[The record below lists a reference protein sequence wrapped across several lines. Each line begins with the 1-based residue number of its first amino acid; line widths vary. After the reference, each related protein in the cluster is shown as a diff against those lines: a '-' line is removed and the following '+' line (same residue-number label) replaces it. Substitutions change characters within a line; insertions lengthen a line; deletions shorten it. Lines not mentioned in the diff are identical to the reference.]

1 MGMRITLI
9 IPAMLAATA
18 CSQAGAQRG
27 DEAAASGSGNQRSY
41 QVGEFDAVS
50 LGASHTVVVNVGGAP
65 SVRAEGASEALDR
78 LEIRTNGRQL
88 LIGSKKNGGNLLGS
102 HSKVTVYVTT
112 PRLEKAAIGGSG
124 DMRIDRVEGTGFEGD
139 IGGSGDMEIGNIR
152 VERAKMSIAGSGS
165 IRATGAAGQTKVSIA
180 GSGDVNLEA
189 LETRSANV
197 SIAGSG
203 DAKLRVMETAD
214 ISLVGSG
221 DVTVSGTAK
230 CNVRRMGSGQARC
243 QQ

>member
-1 MGMRITLI
+1 MRTALI
-9 IPAMLAATA
+9 IPAMLAAAA

-27 DEAAASGSGNQRSY
+27 DEATASGSGNQRSY
-41 QVGEFDAVS
+41 EVGEFEAVS
-50 LGASHTVVVNVGGAP
+50 LGGSHTVVVNVGGP
-65 SVRAEGASEALDR
+65 HSVRAEGSSEALDQ

-88 LIGSKKNGGNLLGS
+88 LIGSKKNSGRLFGS
-102 HSKVTVYVTT
+102 PDEVTVYVTT

-124 DMRIDRVEGTGFEGD
+124 DMRIDRVEGAAFEAD
-139 IGGSGDMEIGNIR
+139 IGGSGDMDIGNIR
-152 VERAKMSIAGSGS
+152 VERTQMSIAGSGS
-165 IRATGAAGQTKVSIA
+165 IRAAGAAIETKVSIA
-180 GSGDVNLEA
+180 GSGDIDLDA
-189 LETRSANV
+189 LETRRANV

-203 DAKLRVMETAD
+203 DANLRAIEAAD

-221 DVTVSGTAK
+221 DVTVKGPAK